1 MAILAS
7 LLMACVLFA
16 SGLLLGLRYSRA
28 SGTRK
33 LKDMKAELNGAWELR
48 DWERKRRGEI
58 KAMVRSILEKIKVA
72 QGALRNAQ

>member
-7 LLMACVLFA
+7 LLMACVFFA

-33 LKDMKAELNGAWELR
+33 LKDMKAELNRAQELR
-48 DWERKRRGEI
+48 DWERKRRGAIE
-58 KAMVRSILEKIKVA
+58 AMVRSILKKIEVA
-72 QGALRNAQ
+72 QGALRDAQ